1 MAGGK
6 PLTGF
11 LLALSH
17 SRKLAKAFSDPERRD
32 DVLREWGLDGND
44 LFQNGDPTLEE
55 VQAAVAAEHDGEGGS
70 DGPPVVVT
78 WWVWF

>member
-17 SRKLAKAFSDPERRD
+17 SRKLAKRFSDPEQRD
-32 DVLREWGLDGND
+32 AVLSEWGLDGND
-44 LFQNGDPTLEE
+44 LFTNGDPTLED
-55 VQAAVAAEHDGEGGS
+55 VQAAVAAEHDGGS

>member
-1 MAGGK
+1 MARGK

-17 SRKLAKAFSDPERRD
+17 SRELAEAFSDPAQRNQ
-32 DVLREWGLDGND
+32 VLMQWGLGEHE
-44 LFQNGDPTLEE
+44 LFTNGDPTLED
-55 VQAAVAAEHDGEGGS
+55 VQAAVAAEHDGGS

>member
-1 MAGGK
+1 MAPGK

-17 SRKLAKAFSDPERRD
+17 SRELANKFSDPEQRD
-32 DVLREWGLDGND
+32 DVLTQWGLGGND
-44 LFQNGDPTLEE
+44 LFTNGDPTLEQ
-55 VQAAVAAEHDGEGGS
+55 VQAAVAAEHEGEC